1 MNSSRVPPGTASA
14 TRKPRTL
21 DESEIQSSSERQW
34 RFAAVCCGL
43 LALGVLSAAAAA
55 DDDATINLLWRT
67 GVALATVSAVI
78 IASRSPRI
86 HAIVVVGIA
95 VLGLRIT
102 TIDFG
107 PAAGTL
113 AGSNWLSASVDLV
126 FGLGMLG
133 AILWLTRRYRGR
145 LDRHA
150 ALDGFIV
157 GSGAGLITWVILI
170 VPALDHEMHPALA
183 IASTL
188 HLPIAVLLFTFTVD
202 LLLDGLMAN
211 RAVTLLAAA
220 TSCTLFASGLK
231 ALMQVEQ
238 IGKEA
243 RLITLAL
250 FVLSLVLVSLAL
262 SHPDLE
268 FVHHVN
274 HPSGSTAEGDALR
287 LAPLVASMLV
297 PVCLIALVSPSS
309 NLDRAARMAGAF
321 AVAVALVVRL
331 LIASRAIARS
341 ERTLADRINHD
352 ELTGLPTR
360 NRFIVDVTESLER
373 TWRSEHL
380 PTVIHLSLDRFKNI
394 NDSMGHDLA
403 NEALAAVSERLAT
416 IVASFGGVASRTAG
430 DEFAVL
436 DASITSVEAALHLA
450 DELAEIIRL
459 PIVIGESMV
468 FVTSSIGVAV
478 APRSRT
484 ISAVELMRRADIAVH
499 QAKARGRDRVALFDD
514 SMQADIANRMD
525 VEHALHGAIGRGEM
539 RLYQQ
544 PIVDISTGR
553 LSGFEALIRWERSP
567 DVMLPPGEFI
577 AIAEETGLINEIGSW
592 ALREALCDLRK
603 WIDEGIAPATTTMSV
618 NVSPRQLADP
628 GFPSVVRSALDISG
642 VSPHLL
648 WIEMTESMMIN
659 EPELAKRT
667 LSEVRAMGVRIA
679 LDDFGT
685 GYSSLSLLQQFPIQ
699 RIKIDRAFISGIAER
714 SHDRSLV
721 RTIIAMAQS
730 MGLDLVAEGIETVHQ
745 LQSLRE
751 LGCDKAQGFLISRP
765 VPAAAVRGT
774 IAAIAELAELSMF
787 QSGGDATQPMARPN
801 EPAYPAMSELSSHGG
816 RPLGRPFV

>member
-1 MNSSRVPPGTASA
+1 MALATASA
-14 TRKPRTL
+14 
-21 DESEIQSSSERQW
+21 
-34 RFAAVCCGL
+34 
-43 LALGVLSAAAAA
+43 
-55 DDDATINLLWRT
+55 
-67 GVALATVSAVI
+67 VI
-78 IASRSPRI
+78 MTWRSPRV
-86 HAIVVVGIA
+86 HTLVVVGIA
-95 VLGLRIT
+95 VIGLRLT
-102 TIDFG
+102 TVDFNSD
-107 PAAGTL
+107 AGTL
-113 AGSNWLSASVDLV
+113 AGSNWLSAIADLV
-126 FGLGMLG
+126 LGLGMLG
-133 AILWLTRRYRGR
+133 TILWLTGLHRGR

-150 ALDGFIV
+150 ALDGVIV
-157 GSGAGLITWVILI
+157 GSGAGLITWVILV
-170 VPALDHEMHPALA
+170 VPALDRDLHPVLTLV
-183 IASTL
+183 STL
-188 HLPIAVLLFTFTVD
+188 HLPLAVLLFTFTVD
-202 LLLDGLMAN
+202 LWLDGLLRN
-211 RAVTLLAAA
+211 RAIILLVAA
-220 TSCTLFASGLK
+220 TSCNLIASGLK

-238 IGKEA
+238 IGNA
-243 RLITLAL
+243 ALPIVLTLIVVAIL
-250 FVLSLVLVSLAL
+250 LVWLAL

-268 FVHHVN
+268 NVRRTN
-274 HPSGSTAEGDALR
+274 LPSGSTAESDALR
-287 LAPLVASMLV
+287 LAPLIASMLV
-297 PVCLIALVSPSS
+297 PVSLIALVSPSS
-309 NLDRAARMAGAF
+309 NLDRAVRMAGAF
-321 AVAVALVVRL
+321 AVALAVLVRL
-331 LIASRAIARS
+331 LIASRAIAQS
-341 ERTLADRINHD
+341 ERTLAERLHHD
-352 ELTGLPTR
+352 QLTGLPTR
-360 NRFIVDVTESLER
+360 ERFIVDVTESLER
-373 TWRSEHL
+373 TWRTEHL
-380 PTVIHLSLDRFKNI
+380 PAVIHLSLDRFKNI

-416 IVASFGGVASRTAG
+416 VVGSFGGVASRTAG

-436 DASITSVEAALHLA
+436 DASITSIEAALHRA
-450 DELAEIIRL
+450 DELAGLVRL

-468 FVTSSIGVAV
+468 FVTASIGVAM

-567 DVMLPPGEFI
+567 DVMLPPSEFI
-577 AIAEETGLINEIGSW
+577 SIAEETGLINEIGSW
-592 ALREALCDLRK
+592 ALTEALCDLRK
-603 WIDEGIAPATTTMSV
+603 WIDDGVASATTTMSV

-628 GFPSVVRSALDISG
+628 GFPAVVRAALDISG

-667 LSEVRAMGVRIA
+667 LTEVRAMGVRIA

-714 SHDRSLV
+714 DNDRSLV
-721 RTIIAMAQS
+721 RTIILMAQS

-765 VPAAAVRGT
+765 VPAAAVRTT
-774 IAAIAELAELSMF
+774 IAAIGELAQLSMF
-787 QSGGDATQPMARPN
+787 QSGGDTTRGVTHPR
-801 EPAYPAMSELSSHGG
+801 EPAYPAMTELSSHGV